1 MPRRAPWPFFHVR
14 RTHAPSSLSRR
25 EEQVSQQY
33 VDRQPA
39 WTPPC
44 RWPSSPAKPN
54 ADIMPAKP
62 ALHRM
67 RLAAAMSAFCTKRTF
82 RGGGPMS
89 GIGGKADI
97 GLMHLKF
104 DYGSSV

>member
-1 MPRRAPWPFFHVR
+1 MPRPAPWPFFHVR
-14 RTHAPSSLSRR
+14 RTRAPSSLSRR

-44 RWPSSPAKPN
+44 HWPSSPPKPN

-67 RLAAAMSAFCTKRTF
+67 RLAAAMLFAAVHESAIDTKRAARLMDRF
-82 RGGGPMS
+82 
-89 GIGGKADI
+89 
-97 GLMHLKF
+97 GL
-104 DYGSSV
+104 SS